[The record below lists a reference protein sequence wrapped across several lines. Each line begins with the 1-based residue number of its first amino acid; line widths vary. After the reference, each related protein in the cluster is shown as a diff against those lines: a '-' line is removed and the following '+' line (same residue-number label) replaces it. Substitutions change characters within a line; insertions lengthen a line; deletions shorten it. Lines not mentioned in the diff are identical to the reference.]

1 MKSRFL
7 ITVTALLASLLA
19 LCGCEWLTQLDRSRS
34 AEFARLDHRACEARG
49 YTWPGK
55 AYVDCR
61 RFQADDRQRERWK
74 ELQMT
79 RQQQPLR
86 GDIGIQ
92 ARIEP
97 YRPIREENFGCDEAR
112 GADGMTII
120 ACGETDN

>member
-1 MKSRFL
+1 MKFGL
-7 ITVTALLASLLA
+7 PILLLMCLLASQGCQWLA
-19 LCGCEWLTQLDRSRS
+19 SLDGNRN
-34 AEFARLDHRACEARG
+34 ADLARLDHRACEARG

-86 GDIGIQ
+86 GDIGAQ
-92 ARIEP
+92 SRIEP

-112 GADGMTII
+112 GADGQTII
-120 ACGETDN
+120 ACGETGN